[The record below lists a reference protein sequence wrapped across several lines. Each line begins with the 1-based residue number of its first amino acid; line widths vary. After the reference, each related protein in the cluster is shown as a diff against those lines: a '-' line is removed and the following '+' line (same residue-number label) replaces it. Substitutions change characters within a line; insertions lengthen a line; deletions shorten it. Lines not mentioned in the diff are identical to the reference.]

1 MRKCILPG
9 LLVLFVL
16 LFLIG
21 CDVLDSW
28 QEPSL
33 AISKKEL
40 DFDWGAIYDT
50 FSIANQGGGTLEWE
64 IAQGEPWLIIRPQ
77 KGTGNETV
85 EVMVDRDLLNSGK
98 EAGFAGEV
106 KIESNGGLAIIPVK
120 GNCYLPKEE
129 KLSWD
134 AYLKQEEL
142 PADYFAYDEA
152 SEVLH
157 SFAGGTKIV
166 LAVEEAEAFT
176 KGQLYSLANNYF
188 NYFCRA
194 YACFGEHPLT
204 EARLI
209 IREEA
214 DKPAEISLTG
224 WQEAELSPSSKAF
237 NNFVGL
243 PLARKVAEIWWGNVI
258 GLADNPADRWL
269 KEGLIEYVALKLIEE
284 PEEALKDFVD
294 NYIEKIEIGG
304 AISLKNSL
312 YAGVDF
318 WEQPELFTLAAAG
331 LIYYLESNFI
341 EGWDL
346 ARFIKEKI
354 VAGGPSGNMVLDT
367 DLFANKLEEITDF
380 STDDDGVGSE
390 ENFIAA
396 WQKYYYDGFA
406 VPLQPLRDDGDPADL
421 SELDGILTELNA
433 DEAEK

>member
-1 MRKCILPG
+1 MRKFILPS
-9 LLVLFVL
+9 LLVLF
-16 LFLIG
+16 FLIG

-33 AISKKEL
+33 AISKEEL

-64 IAQGEPWLIIRPQ
+64 IAEGEPWLIVKPQ
-77 KGTGNETV
+77 KGSGNEKV
-85 EVMVDRDLLNSGK
+85 EVIIDRDLLNSGEK
-98 EAGFAGEV
+98 TGFAGEV

-129 KLSWD
+129 KLSRE
-134 AYLKQEEL
+134 AYIEQEEL

-152 SEVLH
+152 SKVLH

-166 LAVEEAEAFT
+166 IAVEDAEAFT

-194 YACFGEHPLT
+194 YACFGEHPLA
-204 EARLI
+204 EVRLI
-209 IREEA
+209 IKEEFEEHTA
-214 DKPAEISLTG
+214 VSLLG
-224 WQEAELSPSSKAF
+224 WQEADLSPSSKEF
-237 NNFVGL
+237 NSFIGL

-258 GLADNPADRWL
+258 NLANNPADQWL
-269 KEGLIEYVALKLIEE
+269 KKGIIEYVALNLIEE
-284 PEEALKDFVD
+284 SEEALKDFVD

-312 YAGVDF
+312 YAGSDL
-318 WEQPELFTLAAAG
+318 WDQPELFTLAAAG
-331 LIYYLESNFI
+331 LIYYLESNFV
-341 EGWDL
+341 EDWDL

-354 VAGGPSGNMVLDT
+354 RPGGPTGSMVLDT
-367 DLFANKLEEITDF
+367 DLFANKLEDIMDF
-380 STDDDGVGSE
+380 STVDDGAEIE

-406 VPLQPLRDDGDPADL
+406 VSLQPLRDDEDPTDL
-421 SELDGILTELNA
+421 
-433 DEAEK
+433 